1 MSKKLERSGD
11 EVSEKGRVGRKGIR
25 FPSVASPPPPTP
37 YFRTLSRFSSPSRA
51 LGKGKDTAAT
61 EANYRQNRK
70 KLWLSFFAF
79 SLSCTLRRTGWQ
91 MSLQAGAMSGLFLLE
106 F

>member
-51 LGKGKDTAAT
+51 LGKGMETAAT
-61 EANYRQNRK
+61 QANQY
-70 KLWLSFFAF
+70 LVTLLLSMLV
-79 SLSCTLRRTGWQ
+79 S
-91 MSLQAGAMSGLFLLE
+91 LFLAHT
-106 F
+106 